1 MKKIF
6 LHTILRF
13 FTRSF
18 VLSFTL
24 SLTLSFML
32 VSCKKSFIELSP
44 EDSYSPET
52 FYKTEAQFRQAV
64 VAAYVPLRDLMN
76 QDFYVSEMR
85 SDNTHYQPYPSNR
98 GTAYLFK
105 ENIDDFMD
113 GPTNAN
119 TNTVYFAC
127 YSGISKANIVI
138 ERLKEADIPEA
149 ARNDI
154 EGQARFLR
162 AFNYFKLVRL
172 FGGVPL
178 YLKEVKKADDAFLPR
193 STVEEVYAQ
202 ITTDVKEAI
211 AKLAAPAKFPQSG
224 QATKGAAT
232 MLYAEVLMTQKKYG
246 EAETV
251 LGTMAAMGYGL
262 QASYA
267 DAFLPANKNSKESV
281 FEVQYLEGTAVGT
294 QPSNFI
300 YQFLP
305 RTAPSAYTSL
315 ITGKATNNG
324 ATGGWNTP
332 SKDMIDAYEAGDTR
346 KDASIAIAEGTYN
359 GSDLLVV
366 SANKSIINYTPT
378 AGKVGIPYI
387 KKYLHTPHVDV
398 NNTNDNWPVY
408 RYADALLLLA
418 EALNEQGKSGLALGP
433 LNTVRGR
440 AFGDALHNVTTT
452 DQGLLRD
459 IIDHERRVELAF
471 ENHRWHDLVRT
482 GKAIQVMTAHGA
494 QMKQLFNYLSPASY
508 NITQAKLLYPI
519 PQSEREINPDL
530 TQNPL

>member
-1 MKKIF
+1 MKSLFIYTKRLF
-6 LHTILRF
+6 LMFSLMLAL
-13 FTRSF
+13 
-18 VLSFTL
+18 VLA
-24 SLTLSFML
+24 
-32 VSCKKSFIELSP
+32 SCKKSFIELSP

-64 VAAYVPLRDLMN
+64 IAAYVPLRDLMN

-172 FGGVPL
+172 FAGVPL

-193 STVEEVYAQ
+193 STVEEVYTQ

-211 AKLAAPAKFPQSG
+211 TKLAAPAKFPQSG

-232 MLYAEVLMTQKKYG
+232 MLYAEVLMTQKKFA

-251 LGTMAAMGYGL
+251 LSTMAAMGYGL
-262 QASYA
+262 QTNYA

-281 FEVQYLEGTAVGT
+281 FEVQYLEGTALGT
-294 QPSNFI
+294 APSNFI

-305 RTAPSAYTSL
+305 RTTTTTL
-315 ITGKATNNG
+315 ITGTATNNS

-332 SKDMIDAYEAGDTR
+332 SKDMIDAYEAGDSR
-346 KDASIAIAEGTYN
+346 KDASIAVAEGTYN

-366 SANKSIINYTPT
+366 SANKSILNYVPA
-378 AGKVGIPYI
+378 AGKIGIPYI
-387 KKYLHTPHVDV
+387 KKYLHTPHPAP
-398 NNTNDNWPVY
+398 NNTNDNWPIY

-418 EALNEQGKSGLALGP
+418 EALNENGKSGLALAP
-433 LNTVRGR
+433 LNTVRAR
-440 AFGDALHNVTTT
+440 AFGNTTHNITTT
-452 DQGLLRD
+452 DPAALRD
-459 IIDHERRVELAF
+459 IIAHERRVELAF

-482 GKAIQVMTAHGA
+482 GKAVQVMTAHGA
-494 QMKQLFNYLSPASY
+494 QMKQLYNYLSPASY
-508 NITQAKLLYPI
+508 NITPAKLLYPI
-519 PQSEREINPDL
+519 PQSEREINPEL